1 MKLKLSFLIGLC
13 SASLFVYSQNPV
25 FNQNFKVLSNI
36 GMSGL
41 SFMNTHGLKLGALSP
56 SVICYYKG
64 KYSLGAEYFNFG
76 QYYMNPRYTRTPSL
90 SGKEKWEV
98 EKHGFTYSIYSQNY
112 KLMFGYLLGSK
123 HFYIN
128 PYASLNYRY
137 STEGHR
143 FTWQLDENNY
153 TEAHSTFNS
162 IGTGLGV
169 AINSNFLKYLNLSF
183 DCSYTRFYDKSKITT
198 EGVTQDWPR
207 YKPLNNLLV
216 VQLKM
221 GILL

>member
-1 MKLKLSFLIGLC
+1 MKLKLFFLLNLC
-13 SASLFVYSQNPV
+13 SLSMLVFSQNPV
-25 FNQNFKVLSNI
+25 FNPKIKILSNL

-41 SFMNTHGLKLGALSP
+41 SFMNTHGIKLGALTP

-76 QYYMNPRYTRTPSL
+76 QYYFNTRYTMPPSL

-98 EKHGFTYSIYSQNY
+98 EKHGYTHRIYSQNY
-112 KLMFGYLLGSK
+112 KLMFGYLMGLK
-123 HFYIN
+123 HLYIN

-137 STEGHR
+137 SKLGHE
-143 FTWQLDENNY
+143 FTWQLDDNNF
-153 TEAHSTFNS
+153 TGANSSFNS

-169 AINSNFLKYLNLSF
+169 SINSNFLKYLNLSLDF
-183 DCSYTRFYDKSKITT
+183 SYTHFYDKSKITSND
-198 EGVTQDWPR
+198 VSQDWPR

-216 VQLKM
+216 IQLKM